1 MTLGVTL
8 GMKRVARFLSLLPLV
23 GLLWIAAPESRADE
37 TSGMD
42 ELEALQLVVRNAIK
56 TIEPSVVRIMTVGGV
71 RKVIVPDEFKDKTAA
86 PERPRDDD
94 GDARPEDDD
103 EDEGGDESR
112 EGRTPRFKNEFQ
124 KLLAIPGFKKSEG
137 PTTGLI
143 ISEDGY
149 IITSAWNFDSDPQV
163 TVVTTSDGRA
173 HAAQLLGI
181 DRAAGLALLKI
192 DARDLPLPR
201 FIDPNKVKEGAW
213 SFAIGKALPKRGVE
227 IKYGVISAKNRIGG
241 IALQTDAAC
250 SPSNYGGPLIDIEGR
265 VYGLIVPLGARGEA
279 TNPNWYD
286 CGIGF
291 AVPLPDPEALIE
303 KLGKEG
309 KQLLPAFLG
318 VQMDQDRAEAG
329 AKITTVLADN
339 AAAKAGML
347 KGDIVV
353 AINGAP
359 VKNAFTLRFAIGRSR
374 AGDKAVLTVKRK
386 DKTLDL
392 KVTFGKRP
400 KPQARKGKIPLPARM
415 PGQPGK
421 KPGRGRK

>member
-1 MTLGVTL
+1 MNKL
-8 GMKRVARFLSLLPLV
+8 GMLIPGVVLASLLAS
-23 GLLWIAAPESRADE
+23 IDTARAE
-37 TSGMD
+37 EID
-42 ELEALQLVVRNAIK
+42 ELEALQIVVRQAIDS
-56 TIEPSVVRIMTVGGV
+56 IEPSIVRITTVGGI
-71 RKVIVPDEFKDKTAA
+71 RNVIVPDRFKEAQDA
-86 PERPRDDD
+86 PERPREGD
-94 GDARPEDDD
+94 GGARPDPEEEE
-103 EDEGGDESR
+103 EDEGGDENPG
-112 EGRTPRFKNEFQ
+112 GRTPRFKNEFQ

-149 IITSAWNFDSDPQV
+149 IITSAWNFDSQPQA

-173 HAAQLLGI
+173 HAAKLLGI

-192 DARDLPLPR
+192 DARDLAMPR
-201 FIDPNKVKEGAW
+201 FRDPKKVKEGAW
-213 SFAIGKALPKRGVE
+213 SFAVGKALPHRGVE

-250 SPSNYGGPLIDIEGR
+250 SPSNYGGPLIDIEGK

-303 KLGKEG
+303 KLGEEG
-309 KQLLPAFLG
+309 KELHPAFLG
-318 VQMDQDRAEAG
+318 VQMDQDRAEEG
-329 AKITTVLADN
+329 AKILQVIPAQG
-339 AAAKAGML
+339 AAKAGL
-347 KGDIVV
+347 QKGDIVV
-353 AINGAP
+353 GINGEK

-374 AGDKAVLTVKRK
+374 AGDHAVLQVKRG
-386 DKTLDL
+386 DKVIDL

-400 KPQARKGKIPLPARM
+400 QAQPGRGKLPTPARM
-415 PGQPGK
+415 PGGPK
-421 KPGRGRK
+421 RDRPKRGDR